1 MTAKSEADQK
11 LHINSTLIGGLLT
24 GACAKFIS
32 HPIDTVKARLQI
44 SKSVIN
50 TKHIVDNNLFN
61 YCIRIIQKEGI
72 NGLYPGVG
80 ISTIGGAPA
89 SMLFWG
95 SFEKSKHFL
104 GRYSVGLFS
113 LKFVG
118 PHNGSVVLFSGYR
131 GDSLVQLVAP
141 D

>member
-1 MTAKSEADQK
+1 MTTKSEADHK

-32 HPIDTVKARLQI
+32 HPIDTVKARLQVN
-44 SKSVIN
+44 KSVIN

-104 GRYSVGLFS
+104 GQYSVGFPS
-113 LKFVG
+113 LKFEG
-118 PHNGSVVLFSGYR
+118 QYYGSVILFCGGR
-131 GDSLVQLVAP
+131 GDSQLQLVAP